1 MKKSIL
7 IVVLYHAYEL
17 FDSALEKKITV
28 FLVRCQVRAPY
39 FLSSPFPVTNNC
51 FETEFK
57 AVDSV
62 LLKVRKEAPTYT

>member
-7 IVVLYHAYEL
+7 IVVLYRAYEL
-17 FDSALEKKITV
+17 WFSFKKKITV
-28 FLVRCQVRAPY
+28 FWIRCQIRAPY
-39 FLSSPFPVTNNC
+39 FLSSPFLVINNC
-51 FETEFK
+51 FEIEFK